1 MMTRDGE
8 VKSLSRIGVMK
19 NKSSVIMR
27 MAFEE
32 TMNVLLYAAIQG
44 MVDELRGVNENIVA
58 GVPINQGT
66 GSRDIRLRFISQ

>member
-1 MMTRDGE
+1 
-8 VKSLSRIGVMK
+8 MK